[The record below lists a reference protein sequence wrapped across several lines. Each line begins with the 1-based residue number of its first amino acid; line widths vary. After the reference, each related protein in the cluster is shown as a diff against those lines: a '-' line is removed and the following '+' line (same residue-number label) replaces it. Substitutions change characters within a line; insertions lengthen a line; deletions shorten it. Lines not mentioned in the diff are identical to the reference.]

1 MQLRHR
7 LNLVLLALGG
17 SLLAG
22 CPSTPLNL
30 PTAMP
35 GYQLVMPPGSML
47 GPNSTLSV
55 SAACPQGKVA
65 VGGGWSSNMDSAT
78 LMNTSAPLAGGGGW
92 TVTASN
98 ANLIGSS
105 IFLRPFAVC
114 VNTPSGYAITSTA
127 ASLQNQE
134 VNSFEAACPSAT
146 HVATGGGIGTA
157 SGDIRT
163 FSQGIV
169 RQPAPERYRVGGR
182 NTLLLPGRSSFT
194 PSAICADFTQVPGL
208 EIVLSTSASV
218 GPRSTVSLTA
228 DCPNGKMVLHG
239 AVQSLESGLMVIES
253 FPVNVGATW
262 AAMIHNPNLLG
273 ASMSA
278 RLQVVCASTAI

>member
-1 MQLRHR
+1 MHLRHR

-22 CPSTPLNL
+22 CPGKPLNV
-30 PTAMP
+30 PSAMT
-35 GYQLVMPPGSML
+35 GYQIVAPPGSML
-47 GPNSTLSV
+47 GPTATLSV

-65 VGGGWSSNMDSAT
+65 VGGGWSSNMDPAT
-78 LMNTSAPLAGGGGW
+78 VTNTSAALAGGGGW

-98 ANLIGSS
+98 ANLIGSA

-114 VNTPSGYAITSTA
+114 VNTPNGYAVTSTA

-146 HVATGGGIGTA
+146 HVATGGGISTA
-157 SGDIRT
+157 GGSIRT

-169 RQPAPERYRVGGR
+169 SQPAPQRYRVGGR
-182 NTLLLPGRSSFT
+182 NTLVLPGRSSFT

-208 EIVLSTSASV
+208 EIVLSPSASV
-218 GPRSTVSLTA
+218 GPGSTVSLSV
-228 DCPNGKMVLHG
+228 DCPNGKTVLHG
-239 AVQSLESGLMVIES
+239 AVLSLESGLMVIES

-262 AAMIHNPNLLG
+262 AAMIHNPHLLS
-273 ASMSA
+273 APMSA
-278 RLQVVCASTAI
+278 RLQAVCANTAS